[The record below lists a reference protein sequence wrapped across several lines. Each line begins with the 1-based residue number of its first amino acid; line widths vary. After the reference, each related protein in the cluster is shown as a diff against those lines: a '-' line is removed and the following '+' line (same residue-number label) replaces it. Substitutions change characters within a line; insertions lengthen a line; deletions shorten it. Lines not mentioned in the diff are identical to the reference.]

1 MTPNSLAQ
9 TLFHLDSEEVVTQP
23 QLEACQLALEA
34 VNLPQRS
41 SVRSYEVAQLLSE
54 LKLDERTIIA
64 TLISDANLEP
74 FYSETELSLRFDDAT
89 AQLTQ
94 GIRKL
99 NEFKHFDRHTIDD
112 EVQSERLRQMLLAMI
127 SDIRIMI
134 VKLAYRVI
142 RLRSLKYEDDE
153 TRHQVAHETQLIF
166 APLANRLGI
175 FQLKW
180 ELEDLS
186 FRFLQPE
193 TYKSI
198 AKQLQAK
205 RAERE
210 AYIQGFIGLLEQMMR
225 QQNILYKVTGRP
237 KHIYSIWKKMQKK
250 QLPIDELY
258 DLRAVRVYV
267 DDVKTCYEVLGLI
280 HSRWN
285 YVRDEFDD
293 YIATPKENGY
303 QSIHTVIIGPEG
315 KTVEIQIRT
324 WEMHHHAEFGVA
336 AHWKYKEGQGHFD
349 ENLERSIANVRQLL
363 ENIDDPEVFD
373 EISTELQSKNIY
385 VLTPTAEIVSLRQGA
400 TPLDFA
406 YHIHTELGH
415 RCRGAKIN
423 GRIVP
428 LTTPLQTGDRVEI
441 LTAKK
446 GKPNRNWL
454 NPNLDYLKSASAR
467 NKVRQWFNKFNR
479 EANIEAGQELL
490 KKELKRL
497 HAQQIPTEWFVE
509 RFHLENEK
517 QLFEFIGKGQ
527 INERQLT
534 YAIQRHL
541 RTLKAEKQ
549 SSLEQLESPALPPE
563 TAYVVGAPQIK
574 THLAP
579 CCQPK
584 AGNAIIGYVTRGRG
598 VTVHKMQCPN
608 ILNLTLEEQKR
619 LIQVDWTPDRES
631 LTLYQ
636 AQLYIQLLEM
646 PGGINQVMQII
657 TQSELDLLKMEQ
669 KRDGLPEGEV
679 QLLLEVQVSNQF
691 DTGWLLDQIE
701 ALPAVIEMEWKSV

>member
-1 MTPNSLAQ
+1 MTPHSLAQ
-9 TLFHLDSEEVVTQP
+9 TLFHLDSEEAVTQP

-64 TLISDANLEP
+64 TLLSDANLEP
-74 FYSETELSLRFDDAT
+74 FYSEAELGLRFDEAT
-89 AQLTQ
+89 ALLTQ

-99 NEFKHFDRHTIDD
+99 NEFKHFDRNTIDD
-112 EVQSERLRQMLLAMI
+112 EVQSERLRQMLLAMT

-142 RLRSLKYEDDE
+142 RLRSLKYDDDE
-153 TRHQVAHETQLIF
+153 TRHQVAYETQLIF

-175 FQLKW
+175 AQLKW

-205 RAERE
+205 RTERE
-210 AYIQGFIGLLEQMMR
+210 AYIQGVIDLLEQMMQ
-225 QQNILYKVTGRP
+225 QQNIPCKITGRP

-258 DLRAVRVYV
+258 DLRAVRIYV

-280 HSRWN
+280 HSHWN
-285 YVRDEFDD
+285 YVREEFDD

-363 ENIDDPEVFD
+363 ENIDDPEVFN

-385 VLTPTAEIVSLRQGA
+385 ALTPTAEIITLRQGV

-415 RCRGAKIN
+415 RCRGAKVN

-441 LTAKK
+441 LTAKE

-454 NPNLDYLKSASAR
+454 NPNLGYLKSASAR

-497 HAQQIPTEWFVE
+497 HAQQISPEWFVE
-509 RFHLENEK
+509 RFRLENEK

-534 YAIQRHL
+534 DAIQRHL
-541 RTLKAEKQ
+541 RTLKTQKQ
-549 SSLEQLESPALPPE
+549 SSLELQESPALPPE

-584 AGNAIIGYVTRGRG
+584 AGNTIIGYVTRGRG
-598 VTVHKMQCPN
+598 VTVHKKQCPN

-619 LIQVDWTPDRES
+619 LIQVDWTPDTES
-631 LTLYQ
+631 LALHQ

-646 PGGINQVMQII
+646 PGAINQVVQII

-669 KRDGLPEGEV
+669 KRDEQSEGEV
-679 QLLLEVQVSNQF
+679 QLLLEVQVSKQF

-701 ALPAVIEMEWKSV
+701 ALPAVIEVEWKSV